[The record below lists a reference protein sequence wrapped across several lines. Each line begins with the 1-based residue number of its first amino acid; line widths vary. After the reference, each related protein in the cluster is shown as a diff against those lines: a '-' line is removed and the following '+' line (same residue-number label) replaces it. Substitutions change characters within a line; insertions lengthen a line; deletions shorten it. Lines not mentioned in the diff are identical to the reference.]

1 MSKQFIQTPLG
12 MPDILPK
19 DQASWEKIQ
28 SVLKEFASF
37 YGFKRIDT
45 PILEYTEI
53 FEKGIGPVSDI
64 VEKEM
69 YSLKTRGG
77 DSLTLRPEG
86 TAPIA
91 RAYLQHGMQNLTQP
105 VKLYYFGPFFRHERP
120 QEGRYRQFHQ
130 FGFEVLGER
139 SSAIDAQVIQLSY
152 RVLEA
157 LKIKKLT
164 ILINSMGCSL
174 CRPYFKKILK
184 NYLSAR
190 GNQLCPTCKK
200 RMKKNP
206 LRVLDCKEEK
216 CQRIKDQA
224 PKIVDHLCD
233 DCKGHF
239 KEVLEFLDE
248 LRLPYILD
256 HYLVRGLDYYTKTVF
271 EIIPLSISDMKENSG
286 VDAKAQIALAGGGR
300 YDDLIKLF
308 SRRDVPAMGAAAGV
322 ERIMREIRGFGDFQP
337 DHSKKPVVFIAQLGE
352 LGKRKSLKLFDDF
365 QKAKILVAESFGR
378 DNIKSQLKVADKL
391 NVKYSLILG
400 QKEALEGTIILREM
414 DNGRQEIVKLDKI
427 VDVVKRKLKR

>member
-1 MSKQFIQTPLG
+1 

-19 DQASWEKIQ
+19 DQSYWDKIQ
-28 SVLKEFASF
+28 SVIKEFAGF
-37 YGFKRIDT
+37 YGFKKIDT
-45 PILEYTEI
+45 PLLEYTEI
-53 FEKGIGPVSDI
+53 FEKGIGSVSDI

-69 YSLKTRGG
+69 YTFKTRGG

-91 RAYLQHGMQNLTQP
+91 RAYLQHGMHNLSQP
-105 VKLYYFGPFFRHERP
+105 VKLYYFGPFFRYERP

-139 SSAIDAQVIQLSY
+139 SAAVDAQVIQLSY
-152 RVLEA
+152 RILEA

-164 ILINSMGCSL
+164 ILINSIGCSL
-174 CRPYFKKILK
+174 CRPYYKKILK

-190 GNQLCPTCKK
+190 SGQLCSTCKK
-200 RMKKNP
+200 RLKKNP

-216 CQRIKDQA
+216 CQRIKNQA

-248 LRLPYILD
+248 LKLPYILD
-256 HYLVRGLDYYTKTVF
+256 HCLVRGLDYYTKTVF
-271 EIIPLSISDMKENSG
+271 EIVPLNISDFKENSG
-286 VDAKAQIALAGGGR
+286 VDMRSQSALVGGGR
-300 YDDLIKLF
+300 YDDLVKLF

-322 ERIMREIRGFGDFQP
+322 ERILREIKSFGGESQA
-337 DHSKKPVVFIAQLGE
+337 DHSKKPLVFIAQLGE

-378 DNIKSQLKVADKL
+378 DNIKSQLKIADKL

-400 QKEALEGTIILREM
+400 QKEALDGTIILREM
-414 DNGRQEIVKLDKI
+414 DNGRQEIVKFDKV
-427 VDVVKRKLKR
+427 VDIVKRKIKK